1 MKKKKGSSLIM
12 VMMVF
17 AILTIMATSVL
28 SLTLMSYKKRI
39 VESSE
44 KKNQYFSESGL
55 DIAYGIIGKEV
66 DDAVKAG
73 NKQVKA
79 ALEEATKNN
88 DSSLLKDDGTLDE
101 NAINNIF
108 KQAYQQYLLKS
119 VDENGN
125 EISYDGTERIKFF
138 IQNGLRD
145 ESNNSK
151 HSYNVGGNSEPQVSV
166 NNSNKMSFDSKG
178 DLSIPLIS
186 TYKDNTGIEKKIAVN
201 YSIKTPNYNEA
212 YYVKRA
218 KIPFND
224 VWKKAICADT
234 SLQLSGD
241 ATVNGNI
248 YVSAANENEGIQI
261 QNGASKLNGVVATSG
276 DFVIN
281 GEANV
286 TGNVYSGNIN
296 LKSDEA
302 KLDLLKDDSKKLEG
316 AVYTNND
323 LEVNGEKCEVDIPG
337 GFYGINDTPSKNVIE
352 GSKKPSYSSSILINA
367 TDINKFNI
375 QNDAIIMGTAYIKTN
390 PQYQT
395 GESVSIKGN
404 YIAYTQPLKS
414 DEAKQKGLNEDNVS
428 FEYMDPL
435 TLVNN
440 FTNGTPLTVVD
451 KAKYFVSYKNEN
463 SSSGLNLLNGK
474 ISLPVNAISAGAT
487 VSGDGNVQEGTV
499 TAEENKLR
507 TKRLIYAKRAFRMG
521 EIDDNSI
528 EYNADPNSE
537 FQNQYKQ
544 VYQENQY
551 KKTSITKV
559 SDKVKFDAITTNPYN
574 KEQNQNIIYLN
585 GDSNKDCYV
594 LGKGAVG
601 GAGDAINM
609 DSSGNSSGIIITS
622 GNVYIKGEVNF
633 KGTIISAKSIIFCDD
648 GKKTINYDGAYVKKI
663 IGDNYGYFNN
673 IFQDNLPDD
682 YASTSMDGND
692 NSVGTD
698 IIRDKLIT
706 MKNWKIVK

>member
-1 MKKKKGSSLIM
+1 MKKKKGSSLIL
-12 VMMVF
+12 VLMVF

-73 NKQVKA
+73 NNQVKA

-88 DSSLLKDDGTLDE
+88 DASLLKDDGTLNE

-119 VDENGN
+119 VDKNGN

-166 NNSNKMSFDSKG
+166 NNSSKMSFVNG
-178 DLSIPLIS
+178 ELAIPLIS
-186 TYKDNTGIEKKIAVN
+186 TYKDKTGIEKKIAVN
-201 YSIKTPNYNEA
+201 YSIKTPNYNDV

-224 VWKKAICADT
+224 VWKKAICADI

-241 ATVNGNI
+241 TTVNGNI

-261 QNGASKLNGVVATSG
+261 QNGASKLKGVVATSG

-296 LKSDEA
+296 LQGDGA

-316 AVYTNND
+316 DVYTNND

-337 GFYGINDTPSKNVIE
+337 GFYGINDTPINNTIE
-352 GSKKPSYSSSILINA
+352 ESKKPSSSSSILINA
-367 TDINKFNI
+367 ADINKFNI

-395 GESVSIKGN
+395 GESVSVKGN

-440 FTNGTPLTVVD
+440 FINGTPLTVVD

-463 SSSGLNLLNGK
+463 NSSGLNLLNGK
-474 ISLPVNAISAGAT
+474 ISLPVNTISAGAT
-487 VSGDGNVQEGTV
+487 VSGDGNVKEGTA

-521 EIDDNSI
+521 EMDDDSI
-528 EYNADPNSE
+528 KYDGDVNSE
-537 FQNQYKQ
+537 FQNQYRQ
-544 VYQENQY
+544 IYETNQY
-551 KKTSITKV
+551 NKTSITKV

-574 KEQNQNIIYLN
+574 KEKNQNIIYLN
-585 GDSNKDCYV
+585 GDSNKDCYI
-594 LGKGAVG
+594 LGSGAAV
-601 GAGDAINM
+601 GAGDAVNM
-609 DSSGNSSGIIITS
+609 DSNGNGSGIIITS

-682 YASTSMDGND
+682 YASTSMGGND